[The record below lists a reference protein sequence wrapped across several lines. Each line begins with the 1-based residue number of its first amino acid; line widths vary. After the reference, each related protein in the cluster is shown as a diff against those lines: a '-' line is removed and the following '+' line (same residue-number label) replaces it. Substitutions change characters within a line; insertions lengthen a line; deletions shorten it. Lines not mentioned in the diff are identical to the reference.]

1 MPRSRQSSSTY
12 SVSISPWPSD
22 SAGMRDGPLV
32 VKPTTRLCVLL
43 RLAVLLN
50 HGRSP
55 EPLPAFRL
63 TAGDDSLEVVFP
75 DGWLDRHPLTRANLA
90 QEAESLKA
98 ERLRLTFG

>member
-1 MPRSRQSSSTY
+1 MNAPRATSSWGRITSR
-12 SVSISPWPSD
+12 
-22 SAGMRDGPLV
+22 
-32 VKPTTRLCVLL
+32 
-43 RLAVLLN
+43 

-63 TAGDDSLEVVFP
+63 AAGDDSLELVFP
-75 DGWLDRHPLTRANLA
+75 DGWLDRHPLTRANLE